1 MPAARVAPAQQIH
14 HLPAAG
20 LLSVVFLHFCGG
32 HMPIAVQQQDEI
44 QVSLAQD
51 GQIVITQ
58 EPSDLQSASSNVF
71 VAVTNVDALISA
83 IRAAKRQALEREG

>member
-1 MPAARVAPAQQIH
+1 
-14 HLPAAG
+14 
-20 LLSVVFLHFCGG
+20 
-32 HMPIAVQQQDEI
+32 MPIAVQQQDEI
-44 QVSLAQD
+44 QVSFAQG

-71 VAVTNVDALISA
+71 VAVTNVDALIRA

>member
-32 HMPIAVQQQDEI
+32 HMAIAIQQQDEI

-71 VAVTNVDALISA
+71 VAVTNVDALIRA
-83 IRAAKRQALEREG
+83 IRAAKRQALEGRE

>member
-1 MPAARVAPAQQIH
+1 MA
-14 HLPAAG
+14 
-20 LLSVVFLHFCGG
+20 
-32 HMPIAVQQQDEI
+32 IAIQQQDEI

-71 VAVTNVDALISA
+71 VAVTNVDALIRA
-83 IRAAKRQALEREG
+83 IRAAKRQALEAKE